1 MITKFLSNVFKF
13 QNTYLW
19 RAIVELKSKKI
30 AAEICM

>member
-1 MITKFLSNVFKF
+1 MANKVLRNVFKF

-30 AAEICM
+30 AAEKCR